1 MSTNQRAKGIQAAL
15 ASALLLGIVPVF
27 GKQAILG
34 GFTPLAVVALRTCIA
49 AFLLFILMLSYRRQF
64 FYIFPVGLCGCIL
77 AGFINGLGSILY
89 YHALS
94 RIDAGIGQLLYSFY
108 PLFVALWLLVD
119 RQAINRL
126 TIFRL
131 VLSVPG
137 VVLLLAAGNN
147 RVDLIGAGLMIGSAI
162 LYALHLII
170 NQRVLY
176 EVPAPTVTFYTLLSM
191 AATVLVAFL
200 LFKPSLPPL
209 QTPWWPILGMGVL
222 TFFSRLTLFY
232 GVKNL
237 GGLQTA
243 LLGLG
248 ELLVTVA
255 LSHFWLGEQM
265 SLWQWIGTVLLCA
278 SLVLVGFDRLPPEKR
293 YSTGWLAWL
302 NPPKISSSEFPWHPF
317 S

>member
-1 MSTNQRAKGIQAAL
+1 MSTNQRAKGIQSAL

-27 GKQAILG
+27 GKQALLE
-34 GFTPLAVVALRTCIA
+34 GFSPLAVVALRTSIA
-49 AFLLFILMLSYRRQF
+49 AFLLLVLMLIYKRQF
-64 FYIFPVGLCGCIL
+64 FYIFPVGLYGCIL
-77 AGFINGLGSILY
+77 AGLINGLGSILY
-89 YHALS
+89 YTALS
-94 RIDAGIGQLLYSFY
+94 RINAGIGQLIYSFY
-108 PLFVALWLLVD
+108 PLFVALWLLMD

-131 VLSVPG
+131 ALSIPG
-137 VVLLLAAGNN
+137 VILLLSTGEN
-147 RVDLIGAGLMIGSAI
+147 RVDLLGAMLMLGSAI

-170 NQRVLY
+170 NQRVLF
-176 EVPAPTVTFYTLLSM
+176 EVPAPTVTFYTLVAM
-191 AATVLVAFL
+191 AATVIIAFL
-200 LFKPSLPPL
+200 LFKPSFPPS

-222 TFFSRLTLFY
+222 TFLSRLTLFY

-255 LSHFWLGEQM
+255 LAHFWLSEQM
-265 SLWQWIGTVLLCA
+265 GAWQWIGTGLLCA
-278 SLVLVGFDRLPPEKR
+278 SLVLVGFDHYPPEKR
-293 YSTGWLAWL
+293 RTTGWLAWL
-302 NPPKISSSEFPWHPF
+302 NPPQITNSEFPWHPQ